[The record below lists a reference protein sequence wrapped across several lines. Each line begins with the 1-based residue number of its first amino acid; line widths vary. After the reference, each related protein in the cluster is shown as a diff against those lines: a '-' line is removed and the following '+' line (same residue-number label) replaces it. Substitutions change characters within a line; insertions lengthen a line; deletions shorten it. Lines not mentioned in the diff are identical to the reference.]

1 MEGWG
6 GSVDSVFCMSLTLKG
21 RVTSAPLLSKASLK
35 WRGGQFLGHRKGLL
49 KTDHH
54 LAMREHIPDRP
65 SNPGHG
71 LPHLPHKEISKKG
84 HFQVFSPSGHH
95 H

>member
-1 MEGWG
+1 MLTVSFAW
-6 GSVDSVFCMSLTLKG
+6 SLTLKG
-21 RVTSAPLLSKASLK
+21 RVTSAPLLPKASLK

-49 KTDHH
+49 KMDQH
-54 LAMREHIPDRP
+54 LAMTEHIPDRP

-71 LPHLPHKEISKKG
+71 LPHLHDKEISKKG
-84 HFQVFSPSGHH
+84 HFLIFSPGGHH

>member
-1 MEGWG
+1 MLTVSFAW
-6 GSVDSVFCMSLTLKG
+6 SPTLKG
-21 RVTSAPLLSKASLK
+21 RVTSAPLLPKASLK

-49 KTDHH
+49 KTDQH
-54 LAMREHIPDRP
+54 LAMREHISDRP

-71 LPHLPHKEISKKG
+71 LPRFYNKEISKKG
-84 HFQVFSPSGHH
+84 HFLIFSPGGHH